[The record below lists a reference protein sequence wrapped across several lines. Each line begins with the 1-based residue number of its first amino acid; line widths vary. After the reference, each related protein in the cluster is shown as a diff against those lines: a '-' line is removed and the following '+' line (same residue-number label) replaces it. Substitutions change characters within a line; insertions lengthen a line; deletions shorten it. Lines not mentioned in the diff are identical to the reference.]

1 MKASTFCCSTVLLAA
16 SLFTSKTFALTFP
29 VRSDSGTQ
37 CYRLEAPAGYTPS
50 ATHLQD
56 PNGFPYNS
64 VSATPS
70 EGAHLPISA
79 DAAVVA
85 AVAWAGGHDEI
96 DKSAGIGVSNYPN
109 SLTNI
114 GTKTPGGFYNAAYVH
129 PVYTDSTDIQI
140 GANGYNA
147 ASVHPFHVERVE
159 GPTSYYIVEMTGVV
173 AGERQKLYAY
183 VLDDG
188 QLVRPEVVPCVEEH
202 HRPMRHHAKWG
213 GAEKK
218 KWGGKHP

>member
-1 MKASTFCCSTVLLAA
+1 MKASTFCFSTILVAA
-16 SLFTSKTFALTFP
+16 SLFTSTAFAVTYS

-37 CYRLEAPAGYTPS
+37 CYRLEAPAGYTPDQK
-50 ATHLQD
+50 HLND
-56 PNGFPYNS
+56 PNVGYNRGFL
-64 VSATPS
+64 V
-70 EGAHLPISA
+70 PISA
-79 DAAVVA
+79 GAAEVA

-129 PVYTDSTDIQI
+129 PS
-140 GANGYNA
+140 
-147 ASVHPFHVERVE
+147 HVERVE
-159 GPTSYYIVEMTGVV
+159 GSTSYWLVEMTGVV
-173 AGERQKLYAY
+173 AGEHQKLYAY

-188 QLVRPEVVPCVEEH
+188 QLVRPESVPCYETP
-202 HRPMRHHAKWG
+202 HRMERHHAKWG
-213 GAEKK
+213 GAEQK